1 MPKIF
6 DPTLETQTLSTS
18 QYGFSAER
26 LDNLGATEYTLA
38 TVVVDTSSSVGPYRA
53 EIEGCVKEV
62 LKACRLSPRADNL
75 MMRVVEFN
83 DSVREVNGFTLLEKL
98 KEDDYSGA
106 FNPCGSTALIDST
119 YNAIEATAQYGR
131 QLFDQ
136 DYTVNAIVVVITDG
150 EDNRS
155 SLAATMIRDQV
166 AQIQRSE
173 TLESVRT
180 ILVGLNPGG
189 QLNTYLSNF
198 KNDAAFDQYE
208 AVQNADAKSLA
219 KLADFISR
227 SISAQ
232 SQALGTG
239 GPSQPLTF

>member
-6 DPTLETQTLSTS
+6 DPTLETQQLATS

-38 TVVVDTSSSVGPYRA
+38 TVVVDTSSSVSPYRA
-53 EIEGCVKEV
+53 EIENCVKEV
-62 LKACRLSPRADNL
+62 LKACRFSPRADNL

-83 DSVREVNGFTLLEKL
+83 DSMREVSGFTLLEKL
-98 KEDDYSGA
+98 KEDDFSGA
-106 FNPCGSTALIDST
+106 FNPSGSTALIDST
-119 YNAIEATAQYGR
+119 YNAIEATAQYGK

-136 DYTVNAIVVVITDG
+136 DYTVNAIIVVITDG

-155 SLAATMIRDQV
+155 SLSATMIRDQI

-180 ILVGLNPGG
+180 ILVGLNASG
-189 QLNTYLSNF
+189 QLNSYLGGF

-208 AVQNADAKSLA
+208 PVQNADSKSIA
-219 KLADFISR
+219 RLADFISK